1 MCSLIDPLLFWLNFT
16 IERQNRLPYFKIL
29 WQTLSNFVKIMPP
42 KKEIGFE
49 FDLILVIVPQL
60 SRVETFCQSSS
71 PSLPMLTFLNIV
83 FDEIRM
89 SLLKACRSRTR
100 SALGNFLSGFIFTFA
115 KVIPHNLHDE
125 VFEVCR

>member
-60 SRVETFCQSSS
+60 SRVETFC
-71 PSLPMLTFLNIV
+71 
-83 FDEIRM
+83 
-89 SLLKACRSRTR
+89 
-100 SALGNFLSGFIFTFA
+100 
-115 KVIPHNLHDE
+115 
-125 VFEVCR
+125 